1 MEGER
6 KEKTKPLALRAA
18 RGFGAIVDSG
28 LLSHMTLCSIIGDGE
43 LNFRVRNGI
52 GCTLSSMA
60 INEICQNIIDRGG
73 RSFFQNKPHGL
84 LVLVSSTPHGA
95 STSSLSTR

>member
-6 KEKTKPLALRAA
+6 KEKTKPHALRAA

-60 INEICQNIIDRGG
+60 INEICQNI
-73 RSFFQNKPHGL
+73 N
-84 LVLVSSTPHGA
+84 
-95 STSSLSTR
+95 

>member
-1 MEGER
+1 MMDKGEKWEDLQGQAEWKAGR
-6 KEKTKPLALRAA
+6 GGCGVSPQQMQKTKPLALVAA

-60 INEICQNIIDRGG
+60 INEICQNI
-73 RSFFQNKPHGL
+73 N
-84 LVLVSSTPHGA
+84 
-95 STSSLSTR
+95 

>member
-28 LLSHMTLCSIIGDGE
+28 LLSHMTL
-43 LNFRVRNGI
+43 
-52 GCTLSSMA
+52 
-60 INEICQNIIDRGG
+60 DRK
-73 RSFFQNKPHGL
+73 S
-84 LVLVSSTPHGA
+84 VV
-95 STSSLSTR
+95 

>member
-1 MEGER
+1 MKERKDERTERRKGDGGGRVR
-6 KEKTKPLALRAA
+6 KEKTKPLALVAA

-60 INEICQNIIDRGG
+60 INEICQNI
-73 RSFFQNKPHGL
+73 N
-84 LVLVSSTPHGA
+84 
-95 STSSLSTR
+95 